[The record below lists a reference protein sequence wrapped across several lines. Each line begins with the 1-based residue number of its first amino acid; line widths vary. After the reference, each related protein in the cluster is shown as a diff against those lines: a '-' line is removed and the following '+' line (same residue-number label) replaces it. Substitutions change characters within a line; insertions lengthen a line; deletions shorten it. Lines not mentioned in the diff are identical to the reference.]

1 MVNRYRLELIAAA
14 ITFLFGALAVAG
26 SLENG
31 TGWASDGPQAGF
43 FPFRLGLI
51 VMVVSL
57 LIAWMTWRNRLAL
70 TGEISISHEA
80 GRRVLGFA
88 LPVLVFVALAQWL
101 GLYVASAVYLA
112 VVLVWQGKRRW
123 PGALA
128 IALCFSI
135 GAYFI
140 FERWFQVPL
149 LKGPLETW
157 LGIG

>member
-1 MVNRYRLELIAAA
+1 MLTRYRLELIAAA
-14 ITFLFGALAVAG
+14 ITFVFGALAVAG

-31 TGWASDGPQAGF
+31 TGWAADGPQAGF

-51 VMVVSL
+51 IMAVSA
-57 LIAWMTWRNRLAL
+57 LIAVISWRDRVAL
-70 TGEISISHEA
+70 TREITVTHEA

-88 LPVLVFVALAQWL
+88 LPVVAFVGLAQWV
-101 GLYVASAVYLA
+101 GLYVASAAYLA
-112 VVLVWQGKRRW
+112 VVLIWQGGQRW
-123 PGALA
+123 PGALV
-128 IALCFSI
+128 IALGFSV
-135 GAYFI
+135 GSYFV